1 MRLVLYLVLITALSP
16 LLAQDWPEQ
25 RFRASYHAGVALAE
39 PALLVRDEAA
49 IAHEWGFSAPDP
61 SLPINGFSARYRGVF
76 FFSTATWQFET
87 RADDGLRLWV
97 DGRLV
102 LDAWQGSTGATQ
114 RVLVALAEG
123 MHRVELAYHED
134 SGAAQLALNWSIYQG
149 LPACTPPTQA
159 WCAEYFE
166 DRAFGGEISPA
177 NHALGTVQLVSEAP
191 GDFGNDGFSVRIH
204 GRFQFAEGFT
214 RFRLQAR
221 DGVRLWL
228 DGRLL
233 YQDWRTQAKA
243 EHLVTTYVPAG
254 EHLVRVEGFRTWGH
268 DGPTLEWALDQ
279 GQTRL
284 GASSPLGTNIAA
296 LDYWSTEWNL
306 LDAMKTAGGWY
317 TQTAQVWD
325 TREQDKLDL
334 DEHGWV
340 RSLPAADDATTTFR
354 SVAAV
359 ALNGTSGT
367 YRPGR
372 YLLLYQ
378 GKGTLE
384 YGFDARRNAALSR
397 PGRDVLDVDN
407 AGNGGILIRILATDP
422 DDYLRDF
429 HLIPD
434 AALCD
439 DQPWQLCQS
448 GCGES
453 CQPVEALFTTRPFQP
468 EFLRDLRGFR
478 VLRFM
483 DLFHTNDS
491 KLRSWSDRP
500 RMTDAR
506 WSGPF
511 GAPLELALTLANQT
525 GVDPWLNVPT
535 QVDDDFVVH
544 MAQTVLAQ
552 LAPDRRVYVEYSNEI
567 WNTAFANG
575 DWVEAQ
581 GLASW
586 PAASFSAYT
595 KRINWYGKRSAE
607 IVGLFKDVFGA
618 ESHRV
623 VGVMGGFAAGAWA
636 SEQAL
641 ACPLATAEGSQPCWS
656 EMDALAIAPYFG
668 AYLGQPRFAD
678 HLAEWLNQTDGGLG
692 ALFTE
697 LRDGGLLYD
706 ANDPEGERA
715 PQDGALARAYEYT
728 RDGVDIAARF
738 GLQLIAYEGGQHLAG
753 VAAQQDNAALTALF
767 VAANRDPRMAAL
779 YDDYLRHWREA
790 GGQLMCHFL
799 SVGAYGRYG
808 SWGAKEHQQQ
818 QDAPKFKALM
828 RFIENYPCWW
838 PGCSQPNA
846 FPSYLVV
853 PF

>member
-1 MRLVLYLVLITALSP
+1 MRLALSFSFLITLSP

-25 RFRASYHAGVALAE
+25 RFRASYYAGAALAGS
-39 PALLVRDEAA
+39 PLLVRDEAA
-49 IAHEWGFSAPDP
+49 IAHDWGFSAPGP
-61 SLPINGFSARYRGVF
+61 SLPVNGFSARYRGAF
-76 FFSTATWQFET
+76 FFSTATWQFEAQ
-87 RADDGLRLWV
+87 ADDGLRLWI

-102 LDAWQGSTGATQ
+102 IDAWQGSAGAAQ

-134 SGAAQLALNWSIYQG
+134 SGAARVALNWSAYEDAPQC
-149 LPACTPPTQA
+149 PPPTQA

-166 DRAFGGEISPA
+166 DRAFGGEVSPA
-177 NHALGTVQLVSEAP
+177 SHALGTVQLSSQAP
-191 GDFGNDGFSVRIH
+191 GDFGNNGFSVRIH
-204 GRFQFAEGFT
+204 GRFQFPEGYT
-214 RFRLQAR
+214 RFRLLAR

-228 DGRLL
+228 NGRLL
-233 YQDWRTQAKA
+233 YQDWRAQPKS
-243 EHLVTTYVPAG
+243 EHLVTAYLPAG
-254 EHLVRVEGFRTWGH
+254 DHLVRVEGFRTWGY
-268 DGPTLEWALDQ
+268 DGPTLDWAPDQ
-279 GQTRL
+279 GQARL
-284 GASSPLGTNIAA
+284 GGASALGTNIAA

-317 TQTAQVWD
+317 TQTTQVWD

-340 RSLPAADDATTTFR
+340 RSLPAADDTNTTFR

-359 ALNGTSGT
+359 ALNGTAGT

-378 GKGTLE
+378 GKGTME
-384 YGFDARRNAALSR
+384 FGFDARRNAALSR
-397 PGRDVLDVDN
+397 QGREVLDVDS

-422 DDYLRDF
+422 NDYLRDF

-434 AALCD
+434 AAFCA
-439 DQPWQLCQS
+439 DQSWQLCLS
-448 GCGES
+448 NCGET
-453 CQPVEALFTTRPFQP
+453 CQPVEELFRTRPFQP
-468 EFLRDLRGFR
+468 EFLRDLRAFR

-483 DLFHTNDS
+483 DLLHTNDS
-491 KLRSWSDRP
+491 DLRRWSDRP
-500 RMTDAR
+500 LLSDAR
-506 WSGPF
+506 WSGPY

-525 GVDPWLNVPT
+525 GADPWLNVPT
-535 QVDDDFVVH
+535 QVDDEFVVH
-544 MAQTVLAQ
+544 MAQTVLAE

-575 DWVEAQ
+575 NWVEAQ
-581 GLASW
+581 GQAAWPGASY
-586 PAASFSAYT
+586 SGYT

-607 IVGLFKDVFGA
+607 IVRIFKDVFGA
-618 ESHRV
+618 EAHRV
-623 VGVMGGFAAGAWA
+623 VGVMGGFAAGSWA

-641 ACPLATAEGSQPCWS
+641 TCPLASDGKQPCWS

-678 HLAEWLNQTDGGLG
+678 HLAEWLTQPDGGLD

-706 ANDPEGERA
+706 ANDPQGERA
-715 PQDGALARAYEYT
+715 PQNGALVRAYEYAK
-728 RDGVDIAARF
+728 DGAAIAARY

-753 VAAQQDNAALTALF
+753 VAAQQNNADLTELF

-779 YDDYLRHWREA
+779 YDQYLRDWRDA

-818 QDAPKFKALM
+818 QAAPKFNALM
-828 RFIENYPCWW
+828 RFIEAYPCWW
-838 PGCSQPNA
+838 PGCSEPNA